1 MNKSKTSFC
10 GTRIITGPDDLN
22 NFPNKTEIA
31 KSLISPPISLIDWKT
46 GEEINLMSQGEADWY
61 TVLRFDDSI
70 DAVFVN
76 YPLDR
81 RIIEET
87 ALSKGVEFMDVD
99 TFEED
104 GAMSSDIVICTD
116 DNKFIVCT
124 VRPSRMMSSRAIQLL
139 AMEYMYWQERSDAF
153 HVLFEEDLNMILVD
167 NIRTV
172 VEFYDD
178 ETVFDDISMM
188 KNFIARKNIGWDME
202 NIVITDEKL
211 IEKLD
216 KLESYNS
223 GR

>member
-1 MNKSKTSFC
+1 MYKLKTISIKR
-10 GTRIITGPDDLN
+10 RIDQIPNDLK
-22 NFPNKTEIA
+22 NFSGRTEIA
-31 KSLISPPISLIDWKT
+31 QRLITPPVSVFDWKT
-46 GEEINLMSQGEADWY
+46 GEEVRVMSQGEADWY

-116 DNKFIVCT
+116 DNKFVVCT

-139 AMEYMYWQERSDAF
+139 AMEYMYWQDRSDAF
-153 HVLFEEDLNMILVD
+153 HVLFEEDLNVILVD

-172 VEFYDD
+172 VEYYND
-178 ETVFDDISMM
+178 ETVYDDISMM
-188 KNFIARKNIGWDME
+188 KNLIARKVFGWDME
-202 NIVITDEKL
+202 NVIITDEKL

>member
-1 MNKSKTSFC
+1 MYKLKTISIKR
-10 GTRIITGPDDLN
+10 RIDQIPNDKK
-22 NFPNKTEIA
+22 NFSGRTEIA
-31 KSLISPPISLIDWKT
+31 QRLITPPVSVFDWKT
-46 GEEINLMSQGEADWY
+46 GEEVRVMSQGEADWY

-116 DNKFIVCT
+116 DNKFVVCT

-139 AMEYMYWQERSDAF
+139 AMEYMYWQDRSDAF
-153 HVLFEEDLNMILVD
+153 HVLFEEDLNVILVD

-172 VEFYDD
+172 VEYYND
-178 ETVFDDISMM
+178 ETVYDDISMM
-188 KNFIARKNIGWDME
+188 KNLIARKVFGWDME
-202 NIVITDEKL
+202 NVIITDEKL